1 MQKINPEKSFEPTAG
16 YIFLNCRFI
25 GKNCLPEV
33 ASCFVIS
40 IRIYNF
46 FIAKYMFFFIFL
58 HCEFISHLGFR
69 ILHVHPKGIIHY
81 I

>member
-46 FIAKYMFFFIFL
+46 FYCKIYVFL
-58 HCEFISHLGFR
+58 HFFGTVNLYNIWDLGFYMYT
-69 ILHVHPKGIIHY
+69 PKGYFI
-81 I
+81 